1 MSQLNASKKSTALI
15 IKVYPVALILISLAL
30 NLTVF
35 SVEGTAIA
43 LPSHHVLAAL
53 AIASLL
59 LVLNHTWLM
68 TSTELTRLKY
78 EIRATP
84 EEWKTSGLSKGAVT
98 ETGFSELERRHNAHR
113 NATENTTL
121 FVLLAIPFSFVSPSA
136 LAASV
141 WLIGFAIGRLGHTYS
156 FLTGKS
162 GARGLFMTV
171 SLLCLYGLAGYT
183 AIALLL

>member
-1 MSQLNASKKSTALI
+1 MSQPNENKKSTALI

-35 SVEGTAIA
+35 NVEGNAIA
-43 LPSHHVLAAL
+43 LPSQDVLAAL
-53 AIASLL
+53 AVASLM

-78 EIRATP
+78 DIRATP
-84 EEWKTSGLSKGAVT
+84 EEWMTSGLSKGDVT
-98 ETGFSELERRHNAHR
+98 DTGFAELERRHNAHR

-121 FVLLAIPFSFVSPSA
+121 FVLLAFPFALISPSA

-141 WLIGFAIGRLGHTYS
+141 WLVGFAIGRLGHTYS
-156 FLTGKS
+156 FLSGMS
-162 GARGLFMTV
+162 GARGLFMSV
-171 SLLCLYGLAGYT
+171 SLLSLYGLAGHL
-183 AIALLL
+183 ALAVLL